1 MLQKQGADDKKNVT
15 ERLKGVWCLKAMTCD
30 ERGLVRDQVSSK
42 GNPPPFKQLGIQQ
55 GYGQHTETER
65 HTELHETIQFLM
77 ILKRCTEHTII
88 EIVRRTDNSYS
99 EFEV

>member
-42 GNPPPFKQLGIQQ
+42 GNPPLLNNWVFNRVMVN
-55 GYGQHTETER
+55 T
-65 HTELHETIQFLM
+65 
-77 ILKRCTEHTII
+77 LKPKAYRIA
-88 EIVRRTDNSYS
+88 
-99 EFEV
+99 